1 MLKIDKKSYKDV
13 DVYYIGHK
21 TKQKIDD
28 CGNICSVNLLYLS
41 IDHAN
46 GYIEV
51 DNSDF
56 DYEKDCMIMKCIS
69 DDNLRL
75 NKPLKFHDITIT
87 IRCVFE

>member
-1 MLKIDKKSYKDV
+1 MLKIDKTSYKDI

-51 DNSDF
+51 DNSEF
-56 DYEKDCMIMKCIS
+56 DYEKDYMIMKCIS